1 MRSRCDAAIASAS
14 PVRDRLHPRRL
25 APTWLIALKHCL
37 CPSCRSDF
45 ALDDFPSPLLRF
57 SIFYFLFAP
66 GRWSPV
72 FFLLL
77 VSFRA
82 FLWPEICV
90 HQRPSAV
97 KTFWLRFSPLCL
109 CASVVIF

>member
-37 CPSCRSDF
+37 FPSCRSDF
-45 ALDDFPSPLLRF
+45 ALDQFPSPLLRF

-72 FFLLL
+72 FFFLL
-77 VSFRA
+77 VFFCS
-82 FLWPEICV
+82 FLWPDIWV
-90 HQRPSAV
+90 LVRASAV
-97 KTFWLRFSPLCL
+97 KT
-109 CASVVIF
+109 